1 MRAVIFPGQGSEFSG
16 MGSSYYE
23 QNLAFQQVI
32 TRADAA
38 LDFDLPAYLFGT
50 EPLTAHPERLQAALL
65 SYQLGLFAALRAEI
79 GTVNYMAGLSLG
91 EYGALVAAGAC
102 TLEDGLALLRVRG
115 AAMADTCAQNDGGML
130 AVLTADETLLTD
142 VLRLPDLWV
151 ANRNSPSQTVLAGS
165 RASVKQ
171 AAGLLRQAGVRS
183 VRLRVAGAFHTPFM
197 QPAQPALAT
206 VLADTQFATP
216 QLPVLSTTTQTL
228 FTAQNVKQNLLAQ
241 VAAPTNF
248 QEAIRALAQA
258 GVTEFYELGERPV
271 LGKMLQQTL
280 PDAVT
285 FYAPTPVQAQEE
297 ANGTEG

>member
-16 MGSSYYE
+16 MGSGYYE
-23 QNLAFQQVI
+23 HNPAFQQVI

-65 SYQLGLFAALRAEI
+65 SYQLALFASLRAEI

-102 TLEDGLALLRVRG
+102 TLENGLALLSVRG
-115 AAMADTCAQNDGGML
+115 AAMADACAQNDGGML

-142 VLRLPDLWV
+142 VLQLPDLWV
-151 ANRNSPSQTVLAGS
+151 ANRNSPGQTVLAGS

-171 AAGLLRQAGVRS
+171 AAGLIRQAGVRS

-206 VLADTQFATP
+206 ALADTQFATP

-248 QEAIRALAQA
+248 QETIRALAQA

-297 ANGTEG
+297 KNGTEG